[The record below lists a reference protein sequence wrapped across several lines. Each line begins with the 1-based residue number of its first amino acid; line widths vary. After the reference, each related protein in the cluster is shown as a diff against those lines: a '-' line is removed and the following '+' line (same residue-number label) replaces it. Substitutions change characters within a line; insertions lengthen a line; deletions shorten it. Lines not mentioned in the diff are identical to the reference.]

1 MSSLISLGFSE
12 YFSAQLRRL
21 DERDRALSPARVV
34 ADRRGSLDVLGCVAT
49 TASLS
54 GKLRHELSSEQRPV
68 TGDWVL
74 VEDRD
79 DHAIVHRVLERR
91 TSLRRKSAG
100 TGSSAQVLAANVDV
114 FFIVTAAVG
123 ELNPRR
129 LERYLAAVWEG
140 GAQPVIVVNKSDLVA
155 DPEETLAGLG
165 TVARGVA
172 CVAVSAREG
181 TGLSALEPWLVPHTT
196 VAFVGS
202 SGVGKSSL
210 VNRLVGRDLQRA
222 EAIADDGRGT
232 HTTTGRALI
241 ALDGG
246 VWLMDTPGVREFG
259 AVSDGEGLARAFSD
273 VSELARQC
281 RFRDCTHQ
289 REPGCAVLAAV
300 ADETLSA
307 ERVASHHKLEREA
320 RALAAKQDHRVAA
333 EEKRKWKSISR
344 SARALSRSRGDD

>member
-1 MSSLISLGFSE
+1 VSSLISLGFSG
-12 YFSAQLRRL
+12 YFSSQLDRL
-21 DERDRALSPARVV
+21 SEGARGLSPARVV
-34 ADRRGSLDVLGCVAT
+34 ADRRGALDVLGCASSTAT
-49 TASLS
+49 LS
-54 GKLRHELSSEQRPV
+54 GKLRHELSAEQRPV

-74 VEDRD
+74 VD
-79 DHAIVHRVLERR
+79 DHDGRAVVHHVLERR

-100 TGSSAQVLAANVDV
+100 TGSSSQVLAANVDV

-129 LERYLAAVWEG
+129 LERYLAALGEG
-140 GAQPVIVVNKSDLVA
+140 GAQPVIVVNKSDLVT
-155 DPEETLAGLG
+155 DPEATLAGLA
-165 TVARGVA
+165 TVTRDVP

-181 TGLSALEPWLVPHTT
+181 TGLSAHEPWLLPQAT

-202 SGVGKSSL
+202 TGVGKSSL
-210 VNRLVGRDLQRA
+210 INRLVGRELQRA
-222 EAIADDGRGT
+222 NAIAEDGRGT
-232 HTTTGRALI
+232 HTTTGRAL
-241 ALDGG
+241 LQLEGG

-273 VSELARQC
+273 LSELAQQC

-300 ADETLSA
+300 ANETLSA

-320 RALAAKQDHRVAA
+320 RALAAKQDHRIAA
-333 EEKRKWKSISR
+333 EEKRKWKGIAR
-344 SARALSRSRGDD
+344 SARALSRSRGEG